1 MPERDF
7 LTAAVAIARSAGAI
21 LMRHFGTVQVEYKG
35 IADIVTAADRASET
49 FIVERLQAEF
59 PDHAIVGEEGTRT
72 ESSSGFR
79 WYIDPLD
86 GTTNF
91 AHGLPVFAV
100 SMGLEYHGRLLAGVV
115 YNPADDTLYTAARGQ
130 GAHCNGRGLRVS
142 PIAQLSDSLLATGF
156 PSPKRTENP
165 NIHFYQ
171 AVTMRSHGVRR
182 LGSAALDL
190 CFVASGRFQG
200 FWEFHLNSWD
210 VAAGALIVEEAGGR
224 LSDMLGQ
231 PFTMDSPEA
240 VASNGHIHAELLAV
254 FRGVFEAPQAPALPS
269 AASYYQRRMAP
280 PPSR

>member
-21 LMRHFGTVQVEYKG
+21 LLGHFGTVRVEYKG
-35 IADIVTAADRASET
+35 IADIVTAADRASEK

-91 AHGLPVFAV
+91 AHGLPLFAV
-100 SMGLEYHGRLLAGVV
+100 SMGLEYHGKLIAGVV
-115 YNPADDTLYTAARGQ
+115 YNPADDTLYTAARGR
-130 GAHCNGRGLRVS
+130 GAQCNGNALHVS
-142 PIAQLSDSLLATGF
+142 PIGHLSDSLLATGF

-165 NIHFYQ
+165 NIYFYQ
-171 AVTMRSHGVRR
+171 AITLRSHGVRR

-231 PFTMDSPEA
+231 PFQMDSPEA
-240 VASNGHIHAELLAV
+240 VASNGHIHDEMLAA
-254 FRGVFEAPQAPALPS
+254 FRSVFEATETPALPS
-269 AASYYQRRMAP
+269 PASYYQRRMA
-280 PPSR
+280 SRSSR